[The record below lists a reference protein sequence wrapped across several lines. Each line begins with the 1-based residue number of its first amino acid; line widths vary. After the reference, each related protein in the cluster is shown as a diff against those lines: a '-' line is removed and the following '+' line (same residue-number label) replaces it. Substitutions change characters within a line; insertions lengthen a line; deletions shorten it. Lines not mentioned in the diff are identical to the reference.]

1 MTKPGLVKTSQN
13 IITKSTMKI
22 VSNRPTIT
30 RKELEGVLDCL
41 INEELTTGSPV
52 KSFESALSE
61 LTGQKFCL
69 AVNSLTAA
77 YHLIFKAL
85 ELGDGDEVIM
95 PSYLSVAPLS
105 ALSLTGAKA
114 VLVDCEENSLM
125 PGAAAI
131 RALVTGNTKA
141 VVVCHIFGCFFPTE
155 DLDGLQV
162 PVIEDISHVIG
173 TEYNDN
179 HPGKSSAF
187 AVASFA
193 PSMIITTGNGSA
205 VFTGNSRHF
214 SAMRDIRGGND
225 SLNLEYSIT
234 DFQGAMGLSQ
244 LAKLKEFLKRRRE
257 IAKRFS
263 DAVRLTPH
271 KIPYPYNEAFAYQSF
286 PVVFDSTADSVQK
299 YWKKNGVEVIQPLE
313 HPLHYYTGSEVSAY
327 PYAERLSKKLYSVPL
342 YPTLSKKEIDMISR
356 LLAGFI

>member
-1 MTKPGLVKTSQN
+1 
-13 IITKSTMKI
+13 MKI

-41 INEELTTGSPV
+41 INEELITGSPV
-52 KSFESALSE
+52 KSLESALSE

-95 PSYLSVAPLS
+95 PSYLPVAPLS

-114 VLVDCEENSLM
+114 LLVDCEENSLM
-125 PGAAAI
+125 PSVAAI
-131 RALVTGNTKA
+131 KALVTNKTKA
-141 VVVCHIFGCFFPTE
+141 VVVCHIFGYFFPVE
-155 DLDGLQV
+155 GLDGLQI
-162 PVIEDISHVIG
+162 PVVEDISHVIG
-173 TEYNDN
+173 TEYNGH

-193 PSMIITTGNGSA
+193 PSTIITTGNGGA
-205 VFTGNSRHF
+205 VFTGNLRYF
-214 SAMRDIRGGND
+214 SSMRDIRGGND
-225 SLNLEYSIT
+225 LLSLEYNMT
-234 DFQGAMGLSQ
+234 DFQGAMGISQ

-257 IAKRFS
+257 IAKKFS
-263 DAVRLTPH
+263 DSARLTPH
-271 KIPYPYNEAFAYQSF
+271 KMMYPYSETFAYQSF
-286 PVVFDSTADSVQK
+286 PILFDASAESVQK
-299 YWKKNGVEVIQPLE
+299 YWKKNGVEVLKLLE
-313 HPLHYYTGSEVSAY
+313 RPLHHYTGAGGSGY

-342 YPTLSKKEIDMISR
+342 YPTLTKKEIDMISR

>member
-1 MTKPGLVKTSQN
+1 
-13 IITKSTMKI
+13 MKI

-52 KSFESALSE
+52 KSLESALSE
-61 LTGQKFCL
+61 LTGQRFCL

-95 PSYLSVAPLS
+95 PSYLPVAPLS

-114 VLVDCEENSLM
+114 LLVDCEENSFM
-125 PGAAAI
+125 PSAAAI
-131 RALVTGNTKA
+131 KALVTEKTKA
-141 VVVCHIFGCFFPTE
+141 VVVCHIFGCFFPIE
-155 DLDGLQV
+155 DLNGLSV

-173 TEYNDN
+173 AEYDSY
-179 HPGKSSAF
+179 HPGKLSAF

-205 VFTGNSRHF
+205 IFTNNSKHF
-214 SAMRDIRGGND
+214 SSMRDIRSGGD
-225 SLNLEYSIT
+225 SLHFEYNMT

-271 KIPYPYNEAFAYQSF
+271 KMLHPYNETFAYQAF
-286 PVVFDSTADSVQK
+286 PIIFDASTENIQK
-299 YWKKNGVEVIQPLE
+299 YWKRNGVEVFQLLE
-313 HPLHYYTGSEVSAY
+313 RPLHYYTGAGGAGY
-327 PYAERLSKKLYSVPL
+327 PYADRLSKKLYSVPL
-342 YPTLSKKEIDMISR
+342 YPTLTKKEIDMISR

>member
-1 MTKPGLVKTSQN
+1 
-13 IITKSTMKI
+13 MKI

-69 AVNSLTAA
+69 AVTSLTAA

-95 PSYLSVAPLS
+95 PSYSSVAPLS

-114 VLVDCEENSLM
+114 VLVDCGESSLM
-125 PGAAAI
+125 PSAAAI
-131 RALVTGNTKA
+131 KELVTDKTKA
-141 VVVCHIFGCFFPTE
+141 VVVCHLFGCFFPVE
-155 DLDGLQV
+155 DLNGLQV
-162 PVIEDISHVIG
+162 PVIEDISHVMG
-173 TEYNDN
+173 TEYDDK
-179 HPGKSSAF
+179 HPGKSSVF

-205 VFTGNSRHF
+205 LFTGNLKYF
-214 SAMRDIRGGND
+214 SAMRDIRGGGN
-225 SLNLEYSIT
+225 SLSLEYNMT

-244 LAKLKEFLKRRRE
+244 LAKLKEFLRRRRE

-271 KIPYPYNEAFAYQSF
+271 KMPYPYNEAFAYQSF
-286 PVVFDSTADSVQK
+286 PVVFDAPVGSVQK
-299 YWKKNGVEVIQPLE
+299 YWKKNGIEVLQPLE
-313 HPLHYYTGSEVSAY
+313 HPLHYYTGGEGSAY

-342 YPTLSKKEIDMISR
+342 YPTLSKKEIDIISR